1 MNVVEPFVGNRS
13 ARLRSGEVLID
24 VESPHLSF
32 VMSVV
37 YATRR
42 FHELMDAHLK
52 AKARAE
58 LRSDAQAF

>member
-32 VMSVV
+32 EMSVA

-58 LRSDAQAF
+58 QRRDAQAF